1 MRFSF
6 EFRVSPQVPKAGLVI
21 DAGWVG
27 ETVGA
32 RYCKSVCG
40 VWGNLNNLTDSRT
53 ATEK

>member
-27 ETVGA
+27 EQWVRVIANLFAECGA
-32 RYCKSVCG
+32 I
-40 VWGNLNNLTDSRT
+40 
-53 ATEK
+53 